1 MFSKLRSISSRET
14 QENITDLEAK
24 KKLTEEQVIQT
35 KNSIAI
41 MERQIRLLNAA
52 IHSQQISF
60 SKIQDAYK
68 KRYVSDVE
76 KNNAEMQLIDKKM
89 QLQSLNNEISSKEGQ
104 IISLKKEL
112 EDTIDRLK
120 NIQNENEKR
129 VSIR

>member
-1 MFSKLRSISSRET
+1 
-14 QENITDLEAK
+14 
-24 KKLTEEQVIQT
+24 VIQT

-112 EDTIDRLK
+112 EDTIDRIK
-120 NIQNENEKR
+120 NIQN
-129 VSIR
+129 

>member
-14 QENITDLEAK
+14 QDNITDLEAK

-76 KNNAEMQLIDKKM
+76 KNNAEMQLID
-89 QLQSLNNEISSKEGQ
+89 
-104 IISLKKEL
+104 
-112 EDTIDRLK
+112 
-120 NIQNENEKR
+120 
-129 VSIR
+129 